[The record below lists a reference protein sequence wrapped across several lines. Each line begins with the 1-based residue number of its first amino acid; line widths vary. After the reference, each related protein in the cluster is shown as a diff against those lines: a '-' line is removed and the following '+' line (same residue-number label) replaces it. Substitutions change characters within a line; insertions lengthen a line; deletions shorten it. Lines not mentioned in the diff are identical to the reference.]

1 MEIAPGHLQLI
12 AISMSH
18 VETYLEAANRENT
31 RRSYASAVRHF
42 EVEWKGLLPAT
53 SESITHYLADHAA
66 TLSMNTLRHRLAA
79 LSRWHTDHGFPDPT
93 KASAVRQV
101 LRGIRMLHPAKE
113 KQAKPLQLDIL
124 ERIDTWLR
132 HAAAAERVSGNRAGE
147 LRHVRDRALLLLGF
161 WRGFR
166 ADELVRLRV
175 EYIEVAHGEGLT
187 CFLPHSKGD
196 RHAEG
201 RTFSCPA
208 LSRLCPVEAY
218 ESWLAASGLADGP
231 AFRAINRWGQMADV
245 GLAAKSVI
253 PLLRRLI
260 ASAGVA
266 DSDQYSSHSL
276 RRGFA
281 GWANANG
288 WDLKEMMDYVGW
300 RDIKSAVRYL
310 DATPEELKAR
320 FERGLPI
327 APKEN
332 ATEAPVSDQSQ
343 RSKVI
348 RFPRK

>member
-1 MEIAPGHLQLI
+1 MPAGIKIVIAAGQLQRF
-12 AISMSH
+12 AMSMSH

-66 TLSMNTLRHRLAA
+66 TLSLNTLRHRLAA

-93 KASAVRQV
+93 KAPTVRQV

-132 HAAAAERVSGNRAGE
+132 HAAAAERVQGHRAGE
-147 LRHVRDRALLLLGF
+147 LRHIRDRALLLLGF

-175 EYIEVAHGEGLT
+175 EYIDAAHGEGLT

-196 RHAEG
+196 RNAEG

-218 ESWLAASGLADGP
+218 
-231 AFRAINRWGQMADV
+231 
-245 GLAAKSVI
+245 
-253 PLLRRLI
+253 
-260 ASAGVA
+260 
-266 DSDQYSSHSL
+266 
-276 RRGFA
+276 
-281 GWANANG
+281 
-288 WDLKEMMDYVGW
+288 
-300 RDIKSAVRYL
+300 
-310 DATPEELKAR
+310 
-320 FERGLPI
+320 
-327 APKEN
+327 
-332 ATEAPVSDQSQ
+332 
-343 RSKVI
+343 
-348 RFPRK
+348 